1 MAESAIEVTFTVP
14 VAEVSEAHKV
24 EAERRARQAYVLTL
38 LQQGDISAGRAA
50 ELLSVNRWQLGE
62 IMSAHG
68 ISPFDDS
75 MTREELERE
84 VADTARL
91 PESV

>member
-1 MAESAIEVTFTVP
+1 M
-14 VAEVSEAHKV
+14 
-24 EAERRARQAYVLTL
+24 ARQAYVRTL
-38 LQQGDISAGRAA
+38 LRQGNISAGRAA
-50 ELLSVNRWQLGE
+50 ELLNVNRWQLAE

-75 MTREELERE
+75 MKREDLERE
-84 VADTARL
+84 VADTARS

>member
-14 VAEVSEAHKV
+14 VAEVPEAHKV

-50 ELLSVNRWQLGE
+50 ELLNVNRWQLGE

-75 MTREELERE
+75 MTREDLERE

-91 PESV
+91 PESI

>member
-1 MAESAIEVTFTVP
+1 MDESAIEVTFTVP
-14 VAEVSEAHKV
+14 VAGVPELHRA
-24 EAERRARQAYVLTL
+24 EAERMARQAYVPTL

-62 IMSAHG
+62 IMSAQG

-75 MTREELERE
+75 MTREDLERE
-84 VADTARL
+84 VAEPTRL
-91 PESV
+91 PESL